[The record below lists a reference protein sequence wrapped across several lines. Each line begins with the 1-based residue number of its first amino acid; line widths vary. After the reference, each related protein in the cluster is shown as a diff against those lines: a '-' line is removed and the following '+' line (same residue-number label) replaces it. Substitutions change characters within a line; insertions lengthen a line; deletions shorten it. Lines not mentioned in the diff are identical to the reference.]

1 MIWIIANNKT
11 DKYINEEK
19 EKDKIQSIIKLF
31 DKEYN
36 IRVLNGLKNNPTIL
50 QVIYYYNNFNSLCLR
65 ILLSLQE

>member
-31 DKEYN
+31 DKKYN
-36 IRVLNGLKNNPTIL
+36 ITVLNGLKNNPTIL

>member
-36 IRVLNGLKNNPTIL
+36 ITVLNGLKNNPTIL

-65 ILLSLQE
+65 ILLSLQD